1 MDERTFVA
9 AIDFGTCNTKMAFA
23 YRPQAQR
30 GTPKIY
36 PMDAWESASGRDVMA
51 PTSILTDRNGEVKA
65 YGYHA
70 EQSFRQLDK
79 SEVNRFLLFKDFK
92 MFLHQ
97 KEVR

>member
-23 YRPQAQR
+23 YRPQAQT

-36 PMDAWESASGRDVMA
+36 PMDDWENTSGNDV
-51 PTSILTDRNGEVKA
+51 PTSILTDRSGEVKA

-70 EQSFRQLDK
+70 EQSFRQLDQ
-79 SEVNRFLLFKDFK
+79 SEVKRFLLFKDFK
-92 MFLHQ
+92 MFLHR